1 MTRQAGTMTPLRTI
15 LLCAPACAFLAA
27 SPAGVAAPADEAA
40 FSQWFTGGTLRW
52 DYHHCGTAA
61 EEHIAHDAFRL
72 EGDWPGSRTQL
83 LDETNLGAY
92 LFQVVDAGTGSLIYS
107 RGFCSIYGEWE
118 TLEEAERGEW
128 RAFHESQ
135 RFPEPKGAVR
145 LQLGKRAEDG
155 SFRTV
160 HVQDLDPSEAMFDR
174 SPLPARGTVWTV
186 FEHGPPAEKLD
197 LLVLGDGYTAPEA
210 AKFRDDVQRLVSAL
224 FELEPFRSRRESF
237 NVRAIDVP
245 ADESGITDP
254 RRGIWRRS
262 PLGLSFNAFGW
273 DWYVLT
279 EENRALREIAAQAP
293 YDALVLIFNGRKYG
307 GGGIFNLWAIV
318 SSDSAASS
326 FVVAHELG
334 HSLAG
339 LADEYYTDQVSYGE
353 GNGIEPWEPNITA
366 LRDPKALKWRDLV
379 ESTTPVP
386 TPWDRR
392 GYDEAIAAVRRERW
406 RLTETGYTDV
416 QMEALFRRESEAAA
430 GALAAEPYA
439 GKVGAFEGAGY
450 HAEGLYRP
458 CLDCIMFSRS
468 AGAFCPVCARA
479 IERAIRLYAE

>member
-1 MTRQAGTMTPLRTI
+1 MRRQTGTMIPLKRI
-15 LLCAPACAFLAA
+15 LLCALSCAFLCA
-27 SPAGVAAPADEAA
+27 SPALATAPENAPAFAM
-40 FSQWFTGGTLRW
+40 WFTGGTLRW
-52 DYHHCGTAA
+52 DYYHCGTAA

-72 EGDWPGSRTQL
+72 EGDWPGSRTQPI
-83 LDETNLGAY
+83 DETNLGVY
-92 LFQVVDAGTGSLIYS
+92 LFQVVDAETGTLIYS

-118 TLEEAERGEW
+118 TLEEAEQGAW

-155 SFRTV
+155 SFHTI
-160 HVQDLDPSEAMFDR
+160 HVQELDPSAAMIDR
-174 SPLPARGTVWTV
+174 STVAPFGKVWTV
-186 FEHGPPAEKLD
+186 FEHGPAAEKMD
-197 LLVLGDGYTAPEA
+197 LLVLGDGYTLPEA
-210 AKFRDDVQRLVSAL
+210 AKFHADVQRLIDDL
-224 FELEPFRSRRESF
+224 FEVEPFRARKGDF
-237 NVRAIDVP
+237 NVRAIDLP

-279 EENRALREIAAQAP
+279 EKNRALREIAAQAP

-307 GGGIFNLWAIV
+307 GGGIFNLFAIV
-318 SSDSAASS
+318 SADSAASS

-339 LADEYYTDQVSYGE
+339 LADEYYTNQVSYGE
-353 GNGIEPWEPNITA
+353 GNGLEPWEPNVTA
-366 LRDPKALKWRDLV
+366 LGDPKALKWRDVV
-379 ESTTPVP
+379 ESSTPIP

-392 GYDEAIAAVRRERW
+392 GYDEAIASARRERR
-406 RLTETGYTDV
+406 RLTETGYTDA
-416 QMEALFRRESEAAA
+416 QMEALFRRESEAAV

-468 AGAFCPVCARA
+468 AKAFCPVCARA